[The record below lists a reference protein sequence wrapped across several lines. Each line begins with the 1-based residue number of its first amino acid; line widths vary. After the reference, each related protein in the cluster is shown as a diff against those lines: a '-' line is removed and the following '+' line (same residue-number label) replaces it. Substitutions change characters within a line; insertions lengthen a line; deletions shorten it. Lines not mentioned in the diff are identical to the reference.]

1 MVPSH
6 SFLPY
11 LLPWIIKKFKA
22 LTKLTGHENIT
33 QWVNVFSNAVIKTF
47 DDNMHDNMIT
57 MMIICIM
64 VSSHLFPPLLMALHN
79 RYIQSPHKT
88 YKTLELTEN
97 LSFEQR
103 LKKITW
109 ILSNVFL

>member
-1 MVPSH
+1 MGKC
-6 SFLPY
+6 FL
-11 LLPWIIKKFKA
+11 KCSQ
-22 LTKLTGHENIT
+22 T
-33 QWVNVFSNAVIKTF
+33 VIKTF
-47 DDNMHDNMIT
+47 DDNTYDNMIT

-97 LSFEQR
+97 LLFEQ
-103 LKKITW
+103 IYH
-109 ILSNVFL
+109 FQ

>member
-1 MVPSH
+1 
-6 SFLPY
+6 
-11 LLPWIIKKFKA
+11 
-22 LTKLTGHENIT
+22 
-33 QWVNVFSNAVIKTF
+33 
-47 DDNMHDNMIT
+47 
-57 MMIICIM
+57 M

-97 LSFEQR
+97 LLSEQR

-109 ILSNVFL
+109 ILSSVF

>member
-1 MVPSH
+1 
-6 SFLPY
+6 
-11 LLPWIIKKFKA
+11 
-22 LTKLTGHENIT
+22 
-33 QWVNVFSNAVIKTF
+33 
-47 DDNMHDNMIT
+47 
-57 MMIICIM
+57 M

-97 LSFEQR
+97 LLFEQR

-109 ILSNVFL
+109 ILSSVVMNIIFITFFVHMIFEVCVK